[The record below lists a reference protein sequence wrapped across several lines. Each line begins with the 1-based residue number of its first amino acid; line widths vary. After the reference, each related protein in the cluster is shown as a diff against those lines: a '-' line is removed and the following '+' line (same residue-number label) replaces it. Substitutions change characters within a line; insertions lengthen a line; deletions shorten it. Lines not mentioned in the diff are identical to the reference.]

1 MMTEIASRLGRVI
14 STVCMTVV
22 VFGASVVVDRTGVVT
37 LLADSVA
44 QESRAKKKEKTRKT
58 PALRNNIYEKLAE
71 AQTFAEAKD
80 YASAEE
86 ILNEMLDAT
95 SKKSKLNA
103 YELANVYNTY
113 AFLRYAVEDYN
124 GALNYYQK
132 VIDQRPQIPVALEV
146 GTLFTIAQ
154 LHFLQENWQKGID
167 TLNQWMAVTEIP
179 NTNAYV
185 LLANGYFQLKD
196 YDKSL
201 ENIQIAIDRE
211 EAAGKLPKE
220 QWYNLARFIHFDRD
234 SFAEALDILEILI
247 MYYPKKQYWVQAS
260 HLYGEQK
267 DEARQLAILEATYQ
281 QNLLDKS
288 QDLVLLSQLYLNAEV
303 PYPAAKTLEKGF
315 KDEIVEDDSKNYEL
329 AGVAWRQAQEVTKS
343 LPMLELAAEK
353 SEKGELY
360 ARLGSVYLD
369 VDKNK
374 EAVAAL
380 NKGLKRGG
388 VKRTDQAR
396 LALGMAYF
404 NLGEFNSARKAFREA
419 AKDKRAKA
427 FARQWLKYINSEEKR
442 LNEIA
447 KELG

>member
-1 MMTEIASRLGRVI
+1 MTEIASRLGRVI

-37 LLADSVA
+37 LIADSVA

-419 AKDKRAKA
+419 AKDKRAKV

>member
-1 MMTEIASRLGRVI
+1 MTGFASRISRLI
-14 STVCMTVV
+14 STTCMAAVIVGATITLDRAGVV
-22 VFGASVVVDRTGVVT
+22 SVVSDV
-37 LLADSVA
+37 VA
-44 QESRAKKKEKTRKT
+44 QDAGAKKKEKTRKT

-80 YASAEE
+80 YAAAEE

-196 YDKSL
+196 YDRSL
-201 ENIQIAIDRE
+201 ENIQIAIERE

-234 SFAEALDILEILI
+234 NFAEALEILEILI

-267 DEARQLAILEATYQ
+267 DEARQLAILEATYE

-303 PYPAAKTLEKGF
+303 PYPAAKTLERGF
-315 KDEIVEDDSKNYEL
+315 KDEIVEDESKNYEL

-343 LPMLELAAEK
+343 LPMLEKAAAK

-369 VDKNK
+369 VDKNR
-374 EAVAAL
+374 EAVTAI

-388 VKRTDQAR
+388 VKRADQAR

-427 FARQWLKYINSEEKR
+427 FAQQWLKYINSEEKR
-442 LNEIA
+442 LAEIA

>member
-1 MMTEIASRLGRVI
+1 MTVLTSGISRLMSAACITVLLIGTSVTLDRVGVI
-14 STVCMTVV
+14 SAV
-22 VFGASVVVDRTGVVT
+22 GEA
-37 LLADSVA
+37 AA
-44 QESRAKKKEKTRKT
+44 QEGAQKKKQKTRKT
-58 PALRNNIYEKLAE
+58 PALRNKVYEKLAE
-71 AQTFAEAKD
+71 AQAFAEAKD
-80 YASAEE
+80 YPAAEE
-86 ILNEMLDAT
+86 ILNDMIDAT

-113 AFLRYAVEDYN
+113 AFLRYAVEDYK

-167 TLNQWMAVTEIP
+167 TLNQWMAVTEVP

-220 QWYNLARFIHFDRD
+220 QWYNLARFIHFDRENYP
-234 SFAEALDILEILI
+234 EALEILEVLI

-267 DEARQLAILEATYQ
+267 DEARQLAILEATYE

-303 PYPAAKTLEKGF
+303 PYPAAKVMESGF

-329 AGVAWRQAQEVTKS
+329 AGVAWRQAQEVEKS

-374 EAVAAL
+374 AAVAAL

-388 VKRTDQAR
+388 IKRKDQAQM
-396 LALGMAYF
+396 ALGMAYF

-419 AKDKRAKA
+419 AKDKRAKS
-427 FARQWLKYINSEEKR
+427 FAQQWLKYISSEEKR

>member
-1 MMTEIASRLGRVI
+1 MTGFASRISRLISATCMATLVLGA
-14 STVCMTVV
+14 TVTLDRAGVV
-22 VFGASVVVDRTGVVT
+22 SVVSD
-37 LLADSVA
+37 VA
-44 QESRAKKKEKTRKT
+44 AQQSGAKKKEKTRKT

-80 YASAEE
+80 YAAAEE

-113 AFLRYAVEDYN
+113 AFLRYAVEDYK

-196 YDKSL
+196 YDRSL

-211 EAAGKLPKE
+211 ESAGKLPKE

-234 SFAEALDILEILI
+234 NYAEALEILEILI

-267 DEARQLAILEATYQ
+267 DEARQLAILEATYE

-315 KDEIVEDDSKNYEL
+315 KDEIVEDESKNYEL
-329 AGVAWRQAQEVTKS
+329 AGVAWRQAQEVNKS
-343 LPMLELAAEK
+343 LPMLEKAAAK

-369 VDKNK
+369 VDKNR
-374 EAVAAL
+374 EAVTAL

-388 VKRTDQAR
+388 IKRTDQAR

-427 FARQWLKYINSEEKR
+427 FAQQWLKYINSEEKR
-442 LNEIA
+442 LAEIA

>member
-1 MMTEIASRLGRVI
+1 MTGFASRISRLISATCMATLVFGGTVTLDRAGVVSVI
-14 STVCMTVV
+14 SDV
-22 VFGASVVVDRTGVVT
+22 A
-37 LLADSVA
+37 A
-44 QESRAKKKEKTRKT
+44 QESGAKKKEKTRKT

-80 YASAEE
+80 YAAAEE

-113 AFLRYAVEDYN
+113 AFLRYAVEDYK

-196 YDKSL
+196 YDRSL

-211 EAAGKLPKE
+211 ESAGKLPKE

-234 SFAEALDILEILI
+234 NFAEALEILEILI

-267 DEARQLAILEATYQ
+267 DEARQLAMLEATYE

-315 KDEIVEDDSKNYEL
+315 KDEIVEDESKNYEL
-329 AGVAWRQAQEVTKS
+329 AGVAWRQAQEVNKS
-343 LPMLELAAEK
+343 LPMLEKAAAK

-374 EAVAAL
+374 EAVTAL

-427 FARQWLKYINSEEKR
+427 FAQQWLKYINSEEKR
-442 LNEIA
+442 LAEIA

>member
-1 MMTEIASRLGRVI
+1 MMTGFASRISRLISATCMATLVLGA
-14 STVCMTVV
+14 TVTLDRAGVV
-22 VFGASVVVDRTGVVT
+22 SVVSD
-37 LLADSVA
+37 VA
-44 QESRAKKKEKTRKT
+44 AQQSGAKKKEKTRKT

-80 YASAEE
+80 YAAAEE

-113 AFLRYAVEDYN
+113 AFLRYAVEDYK

-196 YDKSL
+196 YDRSL

-211 EAAGKLPKE
+211 ESAGKLPKE

-234 SFAEALDILEILI
+234 NYAEALEILEILI

-267 DEARQLAILEATYQ
+267 DEARQLAILEATYE

-315 KDEIVEDDSKNYEL
+315 KDEIVEDESKNYEL
-329 AGVAWRQAQEVTKS
+329 AGVAWRQAQEVNKS
-343 LPMLELAAEK
+343 LPMLEKAAAK

-369 VDKNK
+369 VDKNR
-374 EAVAAL
+374 EAVTAL

-388 VKRTDQAR
+388 IKRTDQAR

-427 FARQWLKYINSEEKR
+427 FAQQWLKYINSEEKR
-442 LNEIA
+442 LAEIA